1 MVIKIFDIW
10 YSITP
15 ADWNEIKKYCKNY
28 LNAPYPRG
36 LVIIALLIF
45 AADTIAGNLPSKILV
60 LVLGTADF

>member
-1 MVIKIFDIW
+1 
-10 YSITP
+10 
-15 ADWNEIKKYCKNY
+15 